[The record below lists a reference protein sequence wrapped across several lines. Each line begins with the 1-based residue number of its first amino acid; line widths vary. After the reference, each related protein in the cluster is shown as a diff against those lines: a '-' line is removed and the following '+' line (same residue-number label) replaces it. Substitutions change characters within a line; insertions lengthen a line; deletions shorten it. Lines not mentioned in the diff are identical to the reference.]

1 MVRGLLGP
9 MMTQEAELTR
19 VRPTRILLRDL
30 QVGKSRVQ
38 QEAMA
43 KIPRGRSEVSQ
54 TRTKERR
61 RQPEDLM
68 VQRAGTRRVVVV
80 PEEPGAP
87 GRLQ

>member
-1 MVRGLLGP
+1 

-19 VRPTRILLRDL
+19 ARPTRILLKDL

-43 KIPRGRSEVSQ
+43 KIQRGRSEVSQ
-54 TRTKERR
+54 TRTKERQ